1 MIKNIKNDSLTW
13 YHIINPGDNDFLFLT
28 NNFDFHPLDIEDCRS
43 KTQRPKIDIYE
54 DYYFLI
60 LHFPLQSS
68 TNKNLI
74 TKEIKIFWSEKYV
87 ITICHAKGVID
98 ELFNKT
104 KENSELQVNLFKS
117 SSDSL
122 LYKILELL
130 LIDALT
136 LFNSVG
142 EEVELI
148 NKQLFNKRAEKTIEK
163 ISITRKNIIFLDTI
177 FKPQLRLFKKLESG
191 VIKGYADDMEEYW
204 GNILDY
210 YQKLWDM
217 VEDYKEIIEGLS
229 KTFDSLQTNKI
240 NEIMK
245 ILTIFSSI
253 MLPLTFV
260 TGLYGMNIVLPFQ
273 SHQNSFLIVCGML
286 AAVIISLLVFFKKR
300 KWL

>member
-1 MIKNIKNDSLTW
+1 MIKNIKNDNLTW
-13 YHIINPGDNDFLFLT
+13 YHIVNPGDNDFLFLT

-43 KTQRPKIDIYE
+43 KTQRPKIDTYD
-54 DYYFLI
+54 DYNFII
-60 LHFPLQSS
+60 LHFPLYDS
-68 TNKNLI
+68 THKILI
-74 TKEIKIFWSEKYV
+74 TKEIKIFWSKNFI
-87 ITICHAKGVID
+87 ITISPPKGVIN
-98 ELFNKT
+98 ELYNNA
-104 KENSELQVNLFKS
+104 KENTEFQNKLFQN

-122 LYKILELL
+122 LYKILEKL
-130 LIDALT
+130 LIDTLA

-148 NKQLFNKRAEKTIEK
+148 NKQLFNKRAERTIER

-191 VIKGYADDMEEYW
+191 VIKGYADDMQEYW

-253 MLPLTFV
+253 MLPLTFI
-260 TGLYGMNIVLPFQ
+260 TGLYGMNITLPFQ
-273 SHQNSFLIVCGML
+273 SQHYSFLIVCGML
-286 AAVIISLLVFFKKR
+286 TVIIISLLFFFKKR